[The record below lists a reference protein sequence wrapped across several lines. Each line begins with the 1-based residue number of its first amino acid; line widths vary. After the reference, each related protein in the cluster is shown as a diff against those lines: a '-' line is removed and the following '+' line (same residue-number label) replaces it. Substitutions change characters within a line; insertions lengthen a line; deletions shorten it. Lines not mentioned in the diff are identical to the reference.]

1 MLSEKTLLLNRA
13 ENDDSV
19 LSLLDLGIDN
29 FELHRTMLHMHA
41 LENRVY
47 SIELSDI
54 IAFEDVVSVF
64 FILILFPLELFLL
77 IIVK

>member
-19 LSLLDLGIDN
+19 LSLLDLGVDN

-64 FILILFPLELFLL
+64 IIFMLFPLELFF
-77 IIVK
+77 VNKS